1 MADALSVVV
10 VGPGRL
16 GRHVAAALGAAGH
29 DVCLVGRGEA
39 LPEAD
44 VTWFTVPDDA
54 LRALPPGSGARLHSA
69 GALGP
74 EVLGS
79 SGAVLH
85 PLMTFPP
92 PAGAQVA
99 ATLDGHP
106 GTVALARRLAVD
118 LGWTVIGGV
127 DDRARYHAAAAM
139 ASGHTAALF
148 LDAVGLLAS
157 ATGADRASAAA
168 ALLSLA
174 QASLQNA
181 AAGGAAVLT
190 GPAARGDLATI
201 DAHRR
206 ALPADALPAY
216 DALTERIRALRR

>member
-16 GRHVAAALGAAGH
+16 GRHVAAALGAVGH
-29 DVCLVGRGEA
+29 HVRLLGRGEA
-39 LPEAD
+39 LPPAD
-44 VTWFTVPDDA
+44 LTWFTVPDDA
-54 LRALPPGSGARLHSA
+54 LRSLPPGPGARLHSA

-74 EVLGS
+74 ELLGPT
-79 SGAVLH
+79 GAVLH

-92 PAGAQVA
+92 PAGASVA

-106 GTVALARRLAVD
+106 VPVALARRLALD

-127 DDRARYHAAAAM
+127 HDRARYHAAAAM

-148 LDAVGLLAS
+148 LDAVALLAS
-157 ATGADRASAAA
+157 ATGADQGAAA
-168 ALLSLA
+168 TALLSLA

-181 AAGGAAVLT
+181 ASGGAAVLT

-206 ALPADALPAY
+206 VLPAAALPAY